1 MAATAAIA
9 AREKQL
15 KKLRNFVDKTGKQ
28 LDSILGSLKWTK
40 ERILEKKGYVICP
53 FDPGHKMPAS
63 SLDKHLELCSWLK
76 EGYTRAEKVRER
88 RLRSCSLFSV
98 LPLICCC
105 IQEEAP
111 PSSHFFYANSTSVV
125 PVLIGMRA
133 DLGRVPAVFSLL
145 RNTFFKPSFLSNADR
160 ETQQKVITEA
170 AFRGEVAAEACQK
183 VKNVPLTMAR
193 CIVELSPAERFAIY
207 DYTVARAKAANKT
220 PSIKLADLQINFEK
234 KDNDQEHPPSE
245 LEIKSKMRD
254 YKRRRQS
261 YRAKN
266 VHITRKSYTEVLR
279 EVIENQ
285 ADYLRHM
292 LKEDDE
298 SIAVSERPTRVSGSS
313 RTESQAPPSSV
324 REARE
329 ASVASSK
336 RRRSLTPEPRKTARE
351 KTHHASDTSS
361 RHRSSNGHEHRKHRH
376 HHHKGKHKHKHKSKR
391 SPGSE
396 D

>member
-1 MAATAAIA
+1 MAATAVVAG
-9 AREKQL
+9 RQKQL
-15 KKLRNFVDKTGKQ
+15 KKLQSFVDKTEKQ

-40 ERILEKKGYVICP
+40 ERILEKKGYVVCP

-63 SLDKHLELCSWLK
+63 SLNKHLELCSWLK
-76 EGYTRAEKVRER
+76 EGYTRAEK
-88 RLRSCSLFSV
+88 
-98 LPLICCC
+98 
-105 IQEEAP
+105 EEAP
-111 PSSHFFYANSTSVV
+111 PSSHFFYTNSTSVV
-125 PVLIGMRA
+125 PVLI
-133 DLGRVPAVFSLL
+133 
-145 RNTFFKPSFLSNADR
+145 DR

-207 DYTVARAKAANKT
+207 DYTVERAKAANKT
-220 PSIKLADLQINFEK
+220 PSIKLEDLQINFEK
-234 KDNDQEHPPSE
+234 KTNGNEYEERPPSH

-285 ADYLRHM
+285 TDYLKHM

-298 SIAVSERPTRVSGSS
+298 SIAVSTRVSGSS
-313 RTESQAPPSSV
+313 GTESQAPPSSV
-324 REARE
+324 REQRE

-336 RRRSLTPEPRKTARE
+336 RKRSVTPEPRKTDRE
-351 KTHHASDTSS
+351 KTYSLSDTSS
-361 RHRSSNGHEHRKHRH
+361 RHRQVTRIWPYHRKHRH
-376 HHHKGKHKHKHKSKR
+376 HHHKSKHKHKHKSK
-391 SPGSE
+391 GNEDSE

>member
-76 EGYTRAEKVRER
+76 EGYTRAEK
-88 RLRSCSLFSV
+88 
-98 LPLICCC
+98 
-105 IQEEAP
+105 EEAP

-125 PVLIGMRA
+125 PVLI
-133 DLGRVPAVFSLL
+133 
-145 RNTFFKPSFLSNADR
+145 DR

-234 KDNDQEHPPSE
+234 KDNGNQEHPPSE